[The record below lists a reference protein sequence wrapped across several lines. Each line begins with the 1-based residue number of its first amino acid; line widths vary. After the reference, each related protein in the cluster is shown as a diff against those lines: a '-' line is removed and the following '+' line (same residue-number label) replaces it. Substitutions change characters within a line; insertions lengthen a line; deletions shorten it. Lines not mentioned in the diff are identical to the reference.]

1 MASSIPRARNQT
13 LQAVWLIP
21 GNKCPAGL
29 EAAGHDQGGGRA
41 AFPGGTGEGSASV
54 PASGSSWGRHPPICT
69 HGVCGQSS
77 PPPDSLPLRRPCFQ
91 TSHSE
96 VLGAETSARSFR
108 GGTRFSP
115 SQMGPPTAGRP
126 EDAPLPGVTS
136 RHSTWTFLGSH
147 CQRQG
152 SSPREAPRVC

>member
-1 MASSIPRARNQT
+1 MIRVVAGRPSLGAPGKDLPLSRHP
-13 LQAVWLIP
+13 AV
-21 GNKCPAGL
+21 
-29 EAAGHDQGGGRA
+29 
-41 AFPGGTGEGSASV
+41 PGGAT
-54 PASGSSWGRHPPICT
+54 PPICT

-96 VLGAETSARSFR
+96 VLGAETSAHSFR
-108 GGTRFSP
+108 GRTRFSP

-136 RHSTWTFLGSH
+136 RHSTWTFLDSH
-147 CQRQG
+147 CQWQG
-152 SSPREAPRVC
+152 SSPREAPRV